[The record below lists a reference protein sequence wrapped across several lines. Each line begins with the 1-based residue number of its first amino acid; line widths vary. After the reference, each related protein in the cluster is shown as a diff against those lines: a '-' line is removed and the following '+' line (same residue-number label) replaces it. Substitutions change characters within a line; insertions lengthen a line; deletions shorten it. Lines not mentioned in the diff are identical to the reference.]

1 MSFTVIPAP
10 TITGLSPTSGAVG
23 TTVTISGTNSGRAG
37 SSTVTFRRH
46 AGNDI
51 FGLECDQ
58 HRGGGAD
65 RRQHGECGRDRIGR
79 TQQWHE
85 LHGDSGADDHGPVA
99 DERSGGHAE

>member
-1 MSFTVIPAP
+1 MAVPTGANTGNVVVTVSGVPSNGMSFTVIPAP

-23 TTVTISGTNSGRAG
+23 TTVTISGTNFGTSQGTG
-37 SSTVTFRRH
+37 HLWRH

-65 RRQHGECGRDRIGR
+65 RRQHGEGNVV
-79 TQQWHE
+79 
-85 LHGDSGADDHGPVA
+85 VA
-99 DERSGGHAE
+99 YREMA